1 MRWDS
6 LFDDLESQL
15 EHELHAE
22 ELDRRAE
29 EHRLRLGRLTLRD
42 RLQTFSAPGGR
53 RGRVV
58 LDLVTGSRVTVLPQA
73 FGRDWMS
80 GDLDPQDGASGA
92 CIVPLDAIAGVIL
105 PKDDL
110 ARSLDVPDRDEQA
123 PRLTDRIGLGFVL
136 RDLCRRRVWV
146 QLHCGTTGET
156 IHGGTLDRVA
166 GDHVDL
172 AVHEAGAPRRERN
185 VSHVRLV
192 PIRTISMIVLS
203 SV

>member
-29 EHRLRLGRLTLRD
+29 EHRLRVGRFTLRD
-42 RLQTFSAPGGR
+42 RLQTFSARDGQ
-53 RGRVV
+53 RGEVS
-58 LDLVTGSRVTVLPQA
+58 LELVTGVSITVLPQA

-80 GDLDPQDGASGA
+80 ADIVGPDGASGA
-92 CIVPLDAIAGVIL
+92 CIVPLDAVAGVAV
-105 PKDDL
+105 PKESL

-123 PRLTDRIGLGFVL
+123 PRLTDRIGLSFAL
-136 RDLCRRRVWV
+136 RDLCRRRVYL
-146 QLHCGTTGET
+146 QLHCRSGAGAV
-156 IHGGTLDRVA
+156 HGGTLDRVA

-172 AVHEAGAPRRERN
+172 AVHERGAPRRERN
-185 VSHVRLV
+185 VSHQRIV
-192 PIRTISMIVLS
+192 PLREIAFIAL
-203 SV
+203 

>member
-15 EHELHAE
+15 EQELHAE

-29 EHRLRLGRLTLRD
+29 EHRLKLGRLTVRD
-42 RLQTFSAPGGR
+42 RLQTFSVPGGH
-53 RGRVV
+53 RGRVD
-58 LDLVTGSRVTVLPQA
+58 LDLVTGLRITVLPQA

-80 GDLDPQDGASGA
+80 GDLLSPDGASGA
-92 CIVPLDAIAGVIL
+92 CIVPLGAIAGIVL
-105 PKDDL
+105 PKADL
-110 ARSLDVPDRDEQA
+110 TRSLDVPDRDEQA

-146 QLHCGTTGET
+146 ELHCGATGPR
-156 IHGGTLDRVA
+156 IYGGTLDRVA

-185 VSHVRLV
+185 VCHVRLV
-192 PIRTISMIVLS
+192 PTSTISLIVL
-203 SV
+203 

>member
-29 EHRLRLGRLTLRD
+29 EHRLRVGRFTLRD
-42 RLQTFSAPGGR
+42 RLQTFAARDGH
-53 RGRVV
+53 RGEV
-58 LDLVTGSRVTVLPQA
+58 LIELVTGASIVVLPQA

-80 GDLDPQDGASGA
+80 GDLVGRDAASGA
-92 CIVPLDAIAGVIL
+92 CIVPLDAVAGVVL
-105 PKDDL
+105 PKQSV

-123 PRLTDRIGLGFVL
+123 PRLTDRIGLSFAL
-136 RDLCRRRVWV
+136 RDLCRRRVYV
-146 QLHCGTTGET
+146 QLHCRSTSPTV
-156 IHGGTLDRVA
+156 HGGTLDRVA

-172 AVHEAGAPRRERN
+172 AVHEPGAPRRERN
-185 VSHVRLV
+185 VSHQRLV
-192 PIRTISMIVLS
+192 PIREIALIVL
-203 SV
+203 